1 VGRVRSRPAT
11 ILKTLPLLAYIPPTV
26 RARKQPPDNRQFK
39 VGDRILVSLEEATV
53 KAVIQENNETCLIVD
68 YGFDETATVS
78 LWQVRR
84 E

>member
-1 VGRVRSRPAT
+1 
-11 ILKTLPLLAYIPPTV
+11 LQLFPLLSYVPPTV
-26 RARKQPPDNRQFK
+26 SARKQPPDNRQFR
-39 VGDRILVSLEEATV
+39 VGDHVIVSLSSGRVEEATV
-53 KAVIQENNETCLIVD
+53 KAVIQQDNETRLIVD

>member
-1 VGRVRSRPAT
+1 MP
-11 ILKTLPLLAYIPPTV
+11 
-26 RARKQPPDNRQFK
+26 ARKKPPDDRQFK
-39 VGDRILVSLEEATV
+39 VGDRILVSLSSGRVEEATV
-53 KAVIQENNETCLIVD
+53 KAVIQDSNETRLIVD